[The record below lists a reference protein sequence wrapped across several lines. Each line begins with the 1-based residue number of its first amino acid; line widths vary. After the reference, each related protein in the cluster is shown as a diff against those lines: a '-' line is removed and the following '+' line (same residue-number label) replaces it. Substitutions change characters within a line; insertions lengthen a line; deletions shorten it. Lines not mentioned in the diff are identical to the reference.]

1 MLLDLHLFHEYRKSN
16 KLKSY
21 RDSILLAM
29 YLSTEFLSV
38 YSILVNELVF
48 AVYICLFYIGIQ

>member
-16 KLKSY
+16 TLKSY

-29 YLSTEFLSV
+29 YLSTDFLSF
-38 YSILVNELVF
+38 YSILF
-48 AVYICLFYIGIQ
+48 AVYICLVYIGIQ